1 MNEGDAI
8 REYGE
13 PIDPQSIIDPHDP
26 ETLELE
32 AGHPG
37 LGDAAYIERRRDLF
51 ARCRQHRLDQLGPPL
66 IEYTAE
72 ETRIWQDVT
81 PKLDELHR
89 RLACSIYL
97 EAKDALGISSQEIP
111 QLRTLSERVQQQ

>member
-1 MNEGDAI
+1 MDERDTI

-37 LGDAAYIERRRDLF
+37 LGDADYVRRRRELF
-51 ARCRQHRLDQLGPPL
+51 ARCRQHRLDHLGPPL
-66 IEYTAE
+66 IDYTAE
-72 ETRIWQDVT
+72 ETRI
-81 PKLDELHR
+81 
-89 RLACSIYL
+89 
-97 EAKDALGISSQEIP
+97 
-111 QLRTLSERVQQQ
+111 